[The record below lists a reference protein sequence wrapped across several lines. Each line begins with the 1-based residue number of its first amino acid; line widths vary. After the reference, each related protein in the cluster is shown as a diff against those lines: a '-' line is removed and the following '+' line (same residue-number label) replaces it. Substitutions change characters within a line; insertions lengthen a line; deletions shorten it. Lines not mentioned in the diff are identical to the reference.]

1 KVDLTE
7 PSHQEKLS
15 QIEKQKI
22 HHMVATAYTK
32 AKASPNIAGTI
43 YTQQKEKTLP
53 KTGQEKQSYLAFFG
67 VAILGLVGNLLKK
80 KQI

>member
-1 KVDLTE
+1 MSKHYFSKSVFALT
-7 PSHQEKLS
+7 
-15 QIEKQKI
+15 
-22 HHMVATAYTK
+22 V
-32 AKASPNIAGTI
+32 

-67 VAILGLVGNLLKK
+67 VAILGLVGSLLKK